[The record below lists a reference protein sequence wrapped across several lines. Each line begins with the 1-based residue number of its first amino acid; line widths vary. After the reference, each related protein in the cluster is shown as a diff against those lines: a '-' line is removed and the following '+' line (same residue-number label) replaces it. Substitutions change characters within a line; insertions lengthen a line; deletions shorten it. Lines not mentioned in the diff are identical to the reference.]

1 MFRFR
6 TLRSKAAATIAAA
19 LALLAS
25 GTAAAQAGGYTPS
38 EEDAILLQ
46 LQVRGYRLANDL
58 RGYQTPG
65 GACVDLA
72 DVIQSLDLPIRL
84 DRKSRRATGWI
95 FAEDQTFSLD
105 RDSNTVQIMN
115 RARAIQPGELH
126 DTPEGWCIDTR
137 TLGGWL
143 GVSLTANL
151 RNSTLLLESDRP
163 LPFIEA
169 IERQS
174 RAARLRPERAAQ
186 DLSGYPQAK
195 QPYAM
200 WRMPSVDVVAQSD
213 YRSASG
219 PQGGRLNTRYEI
231 FASGEVARASVDVR
245 LASDHRGVPD
255 SLRMRA
261 YRKDPDGGMLG
272 PLRATQL
279 IAGDVDMLSGNLAGA
294 PGVGRG
300 MFVSNRALHQSDR
313 FGRTVL
319 RGSLPLGW
327 DAELYRNGQLLA
339 FQGTTSDGRYEFE
352 VNLVFGANDLEVV
365 LYGPQ
370 GQIRRESQSI
380 PIGHGTLP
388 AGKIEYWVGVIER
401 NHDLISFGRP
411 PPSARFDDGWQFAA
425 GMQYGLDRRTVL
437 GANAHS
443 LFIDRRRRDYAEL
456 NVQRSFGSMLL
467 NLTAAQERGRGRA
480 YRADLL
486 GQFGKFNVQA
496 QSFFVDGGFT
506 SGLVGEN
513 EKSAHSLTV
522 DTLVDLGRRPLSLS
536 GGVRRTTQRNGRE
549 VNEALARASL
559 LLPRLSLTGFVHYR
573 DTEGIADPEDG
584 TRVGMLANTRFLGL
598 TARGEASYRITG
610 PRKGFDSANL
620 TLERA
625 LSDRS
630 DLRFEVEHSQWRG
643 RTEFDLAYVR
653 HFRQVAVRAGA
664 QADTDGGIGV
674 SLGASFSF
682 GPDPLGG
689 GWRMSSEKLA
699 QRGHAAVAVY
709 LDENGDG
716 RRSAGEEAL
725 PEVGV
730 TAGRSGSGEPTDA
743 RGYTFVEGL
752 QPYEKVLL
760 SIDESTLPDP
770 FLTPR
775 GRGVVVTPRPGV
787 AAVVELAVA
796 PTGEVEGVLYGP
808 EGTPL
813 AGAGLELVDSSG
825 QAVARAMT
833 EYDGFFLFDRVVY
846 GRYRLQLSPEAQ
858 AALGV
863 APDLATQVELGP
875 EKTVERLGTIRLR
888 AATTIAQVR
897 GPPEAQA
904 P

>member
-1 MFRFR
+1 MSRFR
-6 TLRSKAAATIAAA
+6 SLRSKAAATIAAA

-25 GTAAAQAGGYTPS
+25 GAAAAQTGGYAPS
-38 EEDAILLQ
+38 EEDAVLLQ
-46 LQVRGYRLANDL
+46 LRVKGYRLANDL

-65 GACVDLA
+65 GTCVDLA

-84 DRKSRRATGWI
+84 DKKSRRATGWI
-95 FAEDQTFSLD
+95 FAEDQTFTLD
-105 RDSNTVQIMN
+105 RDSNTVQIVN
-115 RARAIQPGELH
+115 TRRAIQPGELH
-126 DTPEGWCIDTR
+126 DTPEGWCVDTR

-151 RNSTLLLESDRP
+151 RNSTLLLESERT
-163 LPFIEA
+163 LPFIQA

-174 RAARLRPERAAQ
+174 RAARLRPERGPQ
-186 DLSGYPQAK
+186 DLNNYPQAR

-200 WRMPSVDVVAQSD
+200 WRLPSVDVVAQAD

-219 PQGGRLNTRYEI
+219 GRQGRLNTRYEM
-231 FASGEVARASVDVR
+231 FASGEVARASVDLR
-245 LASDHRGVPD
+245 LASDENGVPD

-261 YRKDPDGGMLG
+261 YRKDPEGGMLG

-279 IAGDVDMLSGNLAGA
+279 MVGDVDMLSGNLAGA

-300 MFVSNRALHQSDR
+300 AFISNRALQQSDR

-319 RGSLPLGW
+319 RGTLPLGW

-339 FQGTTSDGRYEFE
+339 FQGSTPDGRYEFD
-352 VNLVFGANDLEVV
+352 VNLLFGPNELEVV

-370 GQIRRESQSI
+370 GQIRRESHSI

-388 AGKIEYWVGVIER
+388 PGKVEYWAGVIER

-425 GMQYGLDRRTVL
+425 GLQFGLDRRTVL

-467 NLTAAQERGRGRA
+467 NLSAAQEFGRGRA
-480 YRADLL
+480 YRTDIL
-486 GQFGKFNVQA
+486 GQFGKINVQA
-496 QSFFVDGGFT
+496 QSFFTDGGFT

-513 EKSAHSLTV
+513 EKSAHNLTV
-522 DTLVDLGRRPLSLS
+522 DALLDLGRRPLSLS
-536 GGVRRTTQRNGRE
+536 GGLRRSTQDNGRK

-559 LLPRLSLTGFVHYR
+559 LLPKLSLTGFVHYR
-573 DTEGIADPEDG
+573 DTEGLADPEDG
-584 TRVGMLANTRFLGL
+584 TRIGLLANTRFLGI

-610 PRKGFDSANL
+610 TRKGFDTANL

-630 DLRFEVEHSQWRG
+630 DLRLEVEHAQWRG

-653 HFRQVAVRAGA
+653 HFRQVAMRAGA
-664 QADTDGGIGV
+664 QADTDGGVGA
-674 SLGASFSF
+674 SLGVSFSF

-716 RRSAGEEAL
+716 RRSPGEEAL
-725 PEVGV
+725 PEVRV
-730 TAGRSGSGEPTDA
+730 TAGRGGSGEPTDE
-743 RGYTFVEGL
+743 RGHTFVEGL

-796 PTGEVEGVLYGP
+796 PTGEVEGVLNGP

-813 AGAGLELVDSSG
+813 AGAGLELVDGGG
-825 QAVARAMT
+825 QVVARAMT

-863 APDLATQVELGP
+863 APDLAQVELGP
-875 EKTVERLGTIRLR
+875 EKTLERLGTIRLR
-888 AATTIAQVR
+888 SATTVAQAT
-897 GPPEAQA
+897 GPPAA